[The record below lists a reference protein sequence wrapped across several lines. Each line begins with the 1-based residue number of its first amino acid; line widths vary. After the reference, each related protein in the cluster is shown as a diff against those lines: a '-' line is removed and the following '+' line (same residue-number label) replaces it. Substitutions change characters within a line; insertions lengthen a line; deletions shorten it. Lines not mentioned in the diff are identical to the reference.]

1 MGHHLHISIMAI
13 HLSIFAINLLFTPFT
28 TPTFR
33 LFLRLS
39 FCLSACLF
47 LFRSVCANGSM
58 LCGRS
63 NYIQLKMVC
72 ARASAHRA
80 RKAFSKKSFLLVRQ
94 QRQQHLSVG
103 VCFSYFLFGFFSFW
117 YFFFRCFLFGAC
129 ALDNQKVINSIAQSQ
144 EGERGR

>member
-28 TPTFR
+28 MPTFR

-39 FCLSACLF
+39 FCLSVCLF

-94 QRQQHLSVG
+94 QQRQRQQHLSVG
-103 VCFSYFLFGFFSFW
+103 VCFSCFLFGFFSFW
-117 YFFFRCFLFGAC
+117 YFFFDVFFLAR
-129 ALDNQKVINSIAQSQ
+129 AHSIT
-144 EGERGR
+144 RK